1 MTQTRSA
8 VVLVFDRLGASF
20 LGPYGNTWLETPG
33 WNRLASESLLWEQ
46 CLSDS
51 TELPSIYRS
60 FWYGQ
65 HAVAG
70 NAIPGWPSLMERLN
84 QAGVH
89 TVLLTDDPVVARHPG
104 ARLFEEC
111 VELTDPDN
119 TEPCEHPADCA
130 ISQFLARLLSIQ
142 EDLPEPYLIW
152 AHSRGMAGPWDTP
165 RESRD
170 SFRDEDDPPAYE
182 GVEPPRLCLP
192 AGYDPDQV
200 FPWVQAYAAQVQLL
214 DVALQCYLDD
224 PRRLETTALVVTS
237 ARGFPLGEHRVVGDV
252 ETRDDC
258 PASGI
263 SPDASHKAQPLGT
276 TRNDPESTDRLQPRL
291 YQETLHV
298 PLVWRDPN
306 GNQAGWRRQDFVQHP
321 DLPASLLEWFQLEPD
336 PRWWGRS
343 FLAERSAE
351 IAAAVPGGEDSYER
365 AIRTP
370 AWFLREERSSQES
383 RAELYV
389 KPDDRYELN
398 DIASRC
404 PDMVEQLQ
412 TAVELFQQHVD
423 RQQRDEMP
431 KLPREL
437 TELF

>member
-1 MTQTRSA
+1 MTQNRSA

-20 LGPYGNTWLETPG
+20 LGPYGNTWLETSG
-33 WNRLASESLLWEQ
+33 WNRLASESMLWEQ

-51 TELPSIYRS
+51 AELPSIYRS

-70 NAIPGWPSLMERLN
+70 DSIPAWPSLIERLN

-104 ARLFEEC
+104 AKSFEEC
-111 VELTDPDN
+111 VELTDADN

-142 EDLPEPYLIW
+142 EELPEPYLIW
-152 AHSRGMAGPWDTP
+152 AHSRGMAGPWDAP
-165 RESRD
+165 LESRD
-170 SFRDEDDPPAYE
+170 AFRDEEDPPAYE
-182 GVEPPRLCLP
+182 GVEPPRLRLP

-224 PRRLETTALVVTS
+224 PRRLETTALAVTS
-237 ARGFPLGEHRVVGDV
+237 ARGFPLGEHRMVGEV
-252 ETRDDC
+252 ESSEDSSAC
-258 PASGI
+258 GI
-263 SPDASHKAQPLGT
+263 SPHETGNAQPLGT
-276 TRNDPESTDRLQPRL
+276 TSIDSKSTDRLHPRL

-306 GNQAGWRRQDFVQHP
+306 GNHAGWRRQDFVQHP
-321 DLPASLLEWFQLEPD
+321 DLPASLLAWFQLEPD

-343 FLAERSAE
+343 FLVERSAE
-351 IAAAVPGGEDSYER
+351 IAASVLGRAGSRER
-365 AIRTP
+365 ALRTP
-370 AWFLREERSSQES
+370 AWFLREDRSSEES

-389 KPDDRYELN
+389 KPDDRYEIN

-404 PDMVEQLQ
+404 PDIVELLQ
-412 TAVELFQQHVD
+412 SAVELFQQYVD

-431 KLPREL
+431 KLPREI